1 MAELSR
7 GFRKW
12 MVVVVRVGRADSGDG
27 GHDLEPRV
35 ELESELG
42 DRFRK
47 LLPLRTFLGVMEV
60 GSRMA

>member
-1 MAELSR
+1 
-7 GFRKW
+7 